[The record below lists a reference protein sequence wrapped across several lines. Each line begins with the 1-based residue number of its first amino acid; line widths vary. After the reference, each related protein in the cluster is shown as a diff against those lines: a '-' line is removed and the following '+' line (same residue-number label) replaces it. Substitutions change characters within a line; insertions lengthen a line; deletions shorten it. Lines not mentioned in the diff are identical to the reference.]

1 MGRFQG
7 MHTKKSSARPAGGAG
22 HSCPWPEKFITEQPT
37 KAVAA
42 AFGVGIFLNL
52 LPIGKIVGMLIEVA
66 FVLMRPLLLCVG
78 LLKLSEYC
86 RPASLAGG
94 KSEQKQPTKS

>member
-1 MGRFQG
+1 
-7 MHTKKSSARPAGGAG
+7 MHTKKTSPPPARRDEQ
-22 HSCPWPEKFITEQPT
+22 CRQWPEKFITEQPT

-52 LPIGKIVGMLIEVA
+52 LPVGKIVGMLIEVA
-66 FVLMRPLLLCVG
+66 FVLLRPLLLCVG